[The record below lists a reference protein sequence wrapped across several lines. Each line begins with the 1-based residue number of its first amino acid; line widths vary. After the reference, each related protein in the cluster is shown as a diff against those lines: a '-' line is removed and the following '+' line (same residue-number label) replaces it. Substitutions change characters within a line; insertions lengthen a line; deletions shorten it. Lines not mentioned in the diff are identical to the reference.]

1 MLDGCNRV
9 GLAYRNLDVIIP
21 WTLSDYLDMNAGQK
35 RWFND
40 TLQQHLAWH
49 CTTQLPGYLD
59 WLDRLQ
65 QMVDNHQ
72 VSDNALQSRTD
83 EAKQAVSEIA
93 RAITPSAVH
102 LLRGL
107 DDQQVKDMN
116 DALAKD
122 LRKRQDEYL
131 KPPLPRQIQARAE
144 RMSKRLD
151 AWIGPLSASQQQR
164 VVAWSAELGDQ
175 NQQWID
181 NRARWQA
188 QFIDA
193 VQQRHAPDFAQ
204 KMQQLLV
211 DRERAWTP
219 EYRQADAQ
227 TGNSR
232 AQPDRGSNGAKQR
245 TTTPEIDAQNR
256 GRAQRFQGAQMPQR
270 RRRLER
276 GSQHRA
282 HRPFRQSPPWTPR
295 RRTSP
300 VPAHPPAHRAPDA
313 GERGPVSS
321 CRSTPAI
328 GLLVASG

>member
-1 MLDGCNRV
+1 
-9 GLAYRNLDVIIP
+9 
-21 WTLSDYLDMNAGQK
+21 
-35 RWFND
+35 
-40 TLQQHLAWH
+40 
-49 CTTQLPGYLD
+49 
-59 WLDRLQ
+59 
-65 QMVDNHQ
+65 MVDNHQ

-227 TGNSR
+227 TETAARSLIVDLM
-232 AQPDRGSNGAKQR
+232 AQSSVQQR
-245 TTTPEIDAQNR
+245 QKLTHKI
-256 GRAQRFQGAQMPQR
+256 
-270 RRRLER
+270 
-276 GSQHRA
+276 
-282 HRPFRQSPPWTPR
+282 
-295 RRTSP
+295 
-300 VPAHPPAHRAPDA
+300 A
-313 GERGPVSS
+313 GV
-321 CRSTPAI
+321 RSDFKA
-328 GLLVASG
+328 LKCLNAAAD